1 LKNLK
6 KTDCLYE
13 IHKINYIVEIF
24 YTKSLLKYKDGPKKM
39 EAHRWNQKPIINSII
54 DILIKNKGEILDK
67 RLEELLRK
75 EFPFTNSLSLEEIF
89 MKLESM
95 GIINVFRVSKN
106 KKMIVLNK
114 NSSAIKEE
122 LFSES
127 V

>member
-1 LKNLK
+1 
-6 KTDCLYE
+6 
-13 IHKINYIVEIF
+13 
-24 YTKSLLKYKDGPKKM
+24 M
-39 EAHRWNQKPIINSII
+39 EAHRWNQKPILNSII

-75 EFPFTNSLSLEEIF
+75 EFPFINSLSLEEIF

>member
-6 KTDCLYE
+6 KTDYLCE
-13 IHKINYIVEIF
+13 IHKINYILEIF
-24 YTKSLLKYKDGPKKM
+24 YIKSPLKYKDGTKKM
-39 EAHRWNQKPIINSII
+39 EAHRWNQKPILNSII

-75 EFPFTNSLSLEEIF
+75 EFPFINSLSLEEIF

-114 NSSAIKEE
+114 NSQAIKEE